1 MKRDIIHRDHHAAT
15 PLILGILKSD
25 CIQLCREIMWQ
36 LKLKG
41 RKPSPEAV
49 SKIKPNLEK
58 KKCTCLHELYK

>member
-1 MKRDIIHRDHHAAT
+1 MKRDIIHSDHAAT
-15 PLILGILKSD
+15 PLILGIFKSD
-25 CIQLCREIMWQ
+25 CIQLCRNIMWQ

-58 KKCTCLHELYK
+58 KEMHMPA